1 MPSVPGK
8 MGNHSSERA
17 AVLES
22 LTSKVTSFV
31 LFSANPS
38 AILWEYGLWKY
49 AASRI
54 LLPKLRIYFV
64 LAKSGVSM
72 SGPHV
77 GSIPIFLLDSHMDV
91 WFTPVLVPNVFIN
104 LPVAPPDLSLPHLN
118 IISLGWPLSRTA
130 FILSATSDIASSH
143 DTLFHWPPPLGPV
156 LRMGYKILSGS

>member
-22 LTSKVTSFV
+22 RTSKVTSFV

-91 WFTPVLVPNVFIN
+91 WFTPVLVPNGFIN
-104 LPVAPPDLSLPHLN
+104 LPHAGIPFCAKPPSRRDMFWIPFKLHNPVIFYECQPAVFN
-118 IISLGWPLSRTA
+118 IANQAGIGNRL
-130 FILSATSDIASSH
+130 
-143 DTLFHWPPPLGPV
+143 TLCKGFW
-156 LRMGYKILSGS
+156 

>member
-8 MGNHSSERA
+8 MGNNSSERA

-77 GSIPIFLLDSHMDV
+77 GSIPIFFGLAYGCVVYACVGSQCFHKPACSAAR
-91 WFTPVLVPNVFIN
+91 PV
-104 LPVAPPDLSLPHLN
+104 
-118 IISLGWPLSRTA
+118 
-130 FILSATSDIASSH
+130 
-143 DTLFHWPPPLGPV
+143 PPPFEHYLIGMALIQHSLYPFGN
-156 LRMGYKILSGS
+156 L